1 MKPFPSIEFSKGQP
15 KIEWGDFPL
24 LRGKKLE
31 KKGFGSSFS
40 PCSADVFRD
49 NSRTNRTAENG
60 LLGVECRN
68 RPDFLREADAQS
80 GFNNSATRMQCAHKP
95 MMRRMGIDLA

>member
-15 KIEWGDFPL
+15 KIEWRDFPL

-31 KKGFGSSFS
+31 KKGFGSAFS
-40 PCSADVFRD
+40 PSSADVFRD

-60 LLGVECRN
+60 PLGVECCYC
-68 RPDFLREADAQS
+68 PDFSGRQMRSPVSTTPQRECNALI
-80 GFNNSATRMQCAHKP
+80 NR
-95 MMRRMGIDLA
+95 